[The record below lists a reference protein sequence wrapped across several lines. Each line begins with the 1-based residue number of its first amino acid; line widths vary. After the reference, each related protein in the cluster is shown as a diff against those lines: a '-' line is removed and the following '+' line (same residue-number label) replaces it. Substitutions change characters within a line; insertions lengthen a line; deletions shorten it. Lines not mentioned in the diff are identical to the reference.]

1 MAYGVVRTDNMYGT
15 DVRAG
20 LVSVRY
26 MGADGA
32 TPTEIE
38 NGSVLKIGELIAGE
52 REIFKGA
59 AVASDDTLAE
69 IVLVASPEVMYDDRK
84 KNLDQYINEAGKN
97 CRGYHFH
104 SGAVFS
110 VTKEA
115 LIGAAPAV
123 GKVVELA
130 AGTKMSVADTASG
143 ATVVG
148 KIIAEDIVGR
158 HTYYAVKVD

>member
-15 DVRAG
+15 DVAAG

-26 MGADGA
+26 MGEDGA

-38 NGSVLKIGELIAGE
+38 NGSVLKLGGLIAGE
-52 REIFKGA
+52 REVFVGG
-59 AVASDDTLAE
+59 AVAAEDKLSD
-69 IVLVASPEVMYDDRK
+69 IVLIASPEVMYDERK
-84 KNLDQYINEAGKN
+84 KNFDEYINEAGKN

-104 SGAVFS
+104 SGDIFS

-115 LIGAAPAV
+115 LIGTAPAV
-123 GKVVELA
+123 DKLVVLA
-130 AGTKMSVADTASG
+130 EGTKMSVADSAAG